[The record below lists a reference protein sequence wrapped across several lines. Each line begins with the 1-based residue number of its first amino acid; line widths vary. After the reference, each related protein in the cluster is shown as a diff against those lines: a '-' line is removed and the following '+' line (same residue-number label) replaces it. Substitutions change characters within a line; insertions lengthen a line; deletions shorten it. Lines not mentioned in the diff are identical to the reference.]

1 MTDQAN
7 VPNAERSDGSEA
19 GAPSGA
25 PAGAVPVVELRGLTK
40 SFGGAQALDGVD
52 LTILPGEVHGLL
64 GENGS
69 GKSTLIKILAGYH
82 APDAGR
88 FKWNGEDVALPLS
101 PGQFRALGL
110 SFVHQDLGLIPE
122 LTALENLRM
131 IEFAAAGSAHRISWR
146 RERARAREA
155 FERYDVNIPPDAQVA
170 DLSDTDRARLAIVRA
185 LEQIRRVERVGLL
198 VLDEPTVFLPRE
210 GAEDLFRLV
219 REVVAKHASVLFV
232 SHDLDEVR
240 EVTDRVT
247 VLRDGR
253 VHGSVVTGQAS
264 ETELVE
270 MIIGRRL
277 AQLEP
282 VHHDA
287 TGKPIDASVKD
298 LAGAHLNGVS
308 FDVHKGEILGIA
320 GLMGS
325 GFEDVPYILFGAKPA
340 RSGTLALDGD
350 VHALEAMTP
359 GRALAADMALLPG
372 DRQGDG
378 SVGSMSVGENVML
391 QVLDKYRPLRLKRRR
406 LRNDAAD
413 LLTDFDVRPDDPDL
427 AYQSLSG
434 GNQQKALL
442 AKWLQTKPRLILLHE
457 PTQGVDIGAR
467 QQIFEMLRGAADD
480 GMSVICASS
489 DNEQLAHI
497 CDRVLV
503 IGRGQIVRE
512 LRGDDITK
520 ERIAEQVYNSVTL
533 TEASTEAAIL
543 EEIGT

>member
-1 MTDQAN
+1 
-7 VPNAERSDGSEA
+7 
-19 GAPSGA
+19 
-25 PAGAVPVVELRGLTK
+25 VPVVELRGLTK

-82 APDAGR
+82 APDAGTFR
-88 FKWNGEDVALPLS
+88 WNGEEVSLPLS

-110 SFVHQDLGLIPE
+110 AFVHQDLGLIPE
-122 LTALENLRM
+122 LSALENLRM
-131 IEFAAAGSAHRISWR
+131 VEFAAAGSMSRVNWG

-155 FERYDVNIPPDAQVA
+155 FERYGVHIEPDARVQ

-185 LEQIRRVERVGLL
+185 LEQIRHVEGVGLL
-198 VLDEPTVFLPRE
+198 VLDEPTVFLPKE
-210 GAEDLFRLV
+210 GTEDLFRLI
-219 REVVAKHASVLFV
+219 REVVARHASVLFV

-253 VHGSVVTGQAS
+253 VHGTVVTAQAS
-264 ETELVE
+264 EGQLVE

-277 AQLEP
+277 EELDFQ
-282 VHHDA
+282 HHDTA
-287 TGKPIDASVKD
+287 GKPVDASVLE
-298 LAGAHLNGVS
+298 LAGGHLDGVS
-308 FDVHKGEILGIA
+308 FDVHKGEILGLA

-325 GFEDVPYILFGAKPA
+325 GFEDVPYMLFGARPA
-340 RSGTLALDGD
+340 RGGRLAVDGAVYD
-350 VHALEAMTP
+350 LCAMTP
-359 GRALAADMALLPG
+359 ARALAADMALLPG
-372 DRQGDG
+372 DRQADG

-391 QVLDKYRPLRLKRRR
+391 QVLDRYGPMRLKRRR
-406 LRNDAAD
+406 LRDDAGR
-413 LLTDFDVRPDDPDL
+413 LLIEFDVRPDDPNL

-442 AKWLQTKPRLILLHE
+442 AKWLQIEPRLILLHE

-467 QQIFEMLRGAADD
+467 QQIFGMLREAAEA
-480 GMSVICASS
+480 GMAVICASS
-489 DNEQLAHI
+489 DYEQLAQI

-503 IGRGQIVRE
+503 IGRGRIVRE
-512 LRGDDITK
+512 LRGGEITK

-533 TEASTEAAIL
+533 AEASTEVSTL
-543 EEIGT
+543 EEMGT